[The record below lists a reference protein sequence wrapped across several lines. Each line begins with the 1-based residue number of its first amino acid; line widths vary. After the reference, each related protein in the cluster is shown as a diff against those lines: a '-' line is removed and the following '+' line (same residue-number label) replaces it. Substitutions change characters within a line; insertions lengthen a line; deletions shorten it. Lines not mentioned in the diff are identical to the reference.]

1 MLPQARRHLLS
12 GDGRSAPAH
21 GQPHADGPQHLGERR
36 DTLRDQGPG
45 REPHLDPAGEARI
58 AEEAM
63 RTVRVERGA
72 AGTYNP
78 CRSGMEQTEGT
89 RLGPYEVVGML
100 GAGGMGEVYRARDPR
115 IGREVAVKVMRA
127 TASEPMLQRLGREA
141 RVAGSLN
148 HPNIL
153 AVFDV
158 GVHEGRP
165 YVVSELLE
173 GETLRSRLLSGGLP
187 PRKAAEVGCQVALG
201 LAAAHDKGIVH
212 RDVKPENLFL
222 LSDGRVKILD
232 FGLARQSPLPTS
244 DDSPTTS
251 LDGSPP
257 TDAGVVL
264 GTVGYMSPEQVSGA
278 PADHRSDVFS
288 LGIVLHEML
297 AGTHPFRRPTSVETL
312 HAILKEDP
320 PDLLEVQPRLSPAL
334 GRLVRRCLEKRPGER
349 FQSARDL
356 AFHLQEVD
364 PGRSTGSRPL
374 VTAPVSRRRLAAAAL
389 VAGLAAAAY
398 GGWRWMPEGRRDTAQ
413 PVFQQLTFQRGTVM
427 AARLAPDGEGVLY
440 AAAWAGR
447 PVEVFLTMPSSPES
461 RSLTT
466 PGTSLFSVSRTGELA
481 LCLRCELMG
490 RRRVGV
496 LARMPLGGGTPR
508 EVLEQVEAA
517 DWGPDGTLA
526 AVRRLDGNSA
536 SRLEYPVGTEVH
548 RSPGAIRD
556 VRVAPDGERVAFV
569 DDVAGHGVGGE
580 VAWVDRR
587 GSRTRVAGPFADVR
601 GLAWHGRELW
611 FTASEGEGLRELLAA
626 SPGSPVRTLL
636 RGPGSLTLADVSP
649 DGRGLLTRDDRR
661 DGILAADPASEGERD
676 LSWFA
681 GSAVADLFPD
691 GRLLFGDVARGR
703 SGVYLRP
710 ADGAPPIRLADGFAD
725 ALSPD
730 GRWAATTSAARD
742 QVVLVPTGPGEP
754 RALPGAGLTYSGT
767 LFFPDGRHLLVTARE
782 GSRGFRSYVYP
793 LEGGAPR
800 PVTPEGT
807 WARAISPDG
816 SRLACSTASGLSVL
830 AVDPPEARPVKGSL
844 PSDRIAGWCAGGR
857 ALWVLQQDGP
867 ATSIARLDLASG
879 ERRPWRRLRPP
890 DATGLQPITEARVTP
905 DGRLYAYSYERVL
918 SELFLVGGLR

>member
-1 MLPQARRHLLS
+1 
-12 GDGRSAPAH
+12 
-21 GQPHADGPQHLGERR
+21 
-36 DTLRDQGPG
+36 
-45 REPHLDPAGEARI
+45 
-58 AEEAM
+58 
-63 RTVRVERGA
+63 
-72 AGTYNP
+72 
-78 CRSGMEQTEGT
+78 
-89 RLGPYEVVGML
+89 ML

-127 TASEPMLQRLGREA
+127 TAAEPLLQRLGREA
-141 RVAGSLN
+141 RAAGSLN

-187 PRKAAEVGCQVALG
+187 PRKAVEVAGQVALG

-232 FGLARQSPLPTS
+232 FGLSKQVPLPTT

-251 LDGSPP
+251 LGGSPP

-264 GTVGYMSPEQVSGA
+264 GTVGYMSPEQVRGA

-297 AGTHPFRRPTSVETL
+297 AGAHPFRRPTAVETL

-320 PDLLEVQPRLSPAL
+320 PDLLEAQPRLSPVL
-334 GRLVRRCLEKRPGER
+334 GRLVRRCLEKRPEER

-364 PGRSTGSRPL
+364 PGRSTASRPA
-374 VTAPVSRRRLAAAAL
+374 VGAPASRRRLAVAALAAAL
-389 VAGLAAAAY
+389 AAVAY
-398 GGWRWMPEGRRDTAQ
+398 GGWRWVPTLGPRPALPT
-413 PVFQQLTFQRGTVM
+413 FQQLTFQRGTVV
-427 AARLAPDGEGVLY
+427 AARLAPDGEGVVY

-447 PVEVFLTMPSSPES
+447 PVEVFLALPSGPES
-461 RSLTT
+461 RSLTA
-466 PGTSLFSVSRTGELA
+466 PGTSLFSVSRAGELA
-481 LCLRCELMG
+481 LCLRCEQRG

-508 EVLEQVEAA
+508 EVLEGVEGA
-517 DWGPDGTLA
+517 DWGPDGSLA
-526 AVRRLDGNSA
+526 AVRRLNGNAA
-536 SRLEYPVGTEVH
+536 SSLEYPVGRELY
-548 RSPGAIRD
+548 RSPGAVRD

-569 DDVAGHGVGGE
+569 DDAAGHGTGGE

-587 GSRTRVAGPFADVR
+587 GSRTAVAGPFADVR

-611 FTASEGEGLRELLAA
+611 FTAADHEGLRELRAAA
-626 SPGSPVRTLL
+626 SGSPTRTLL
-636 RGPGSLTLADVSP
+636 RGPGSLTLADVSA
-649 DGRGLLTRDDRR
+649 DGRGLLTRDDERQ
-661 DGILAADPASEGERD
+661 GILASGPLAEGERD
-676 LSWFA
+676 VSWFA
-681 GSAVADLFPD
+681 GSAVADLAPD

-730 GRWAATTSAARD
+730 GRWAATTTTGRD
-742 QVVLVPTGPGEP
+742 QVVLVPTGAGEP

-767 LFFPDGRHLLVTARE
+767 LWFPDGRRLLVTARE

-793 LEGGAPR
+793 LEGGSPR
-800 PVTPEGT
+800 PVTPEGA

-816 SRLACSTASGLSVL
+816 SRLAGSSPSGLSVFVL
-830 AVDPPEARPVKGSL
+830 DPPEARPVPGSL
-844 PSDRIAGWCAGGR
+844 PSDRIAGWCADGR

-867 ATSIARLDLASG
+867 AATIVRLDLATG

-890 DATGLQPITEARVTP
+890 DETGLQPIAEVRVTP
-905 DGRLYAYSYERVL
+905 DGRFYTYSYERVL